1 MLESACQSIKLGAGG
16 DILGISCT
24 EGVLLVNR
32 RKWIIGIFVIAL
44 TVLYIWSNSLPSIE
58 QSSKQSGKVL
68 KLIETVFRTPPLDT
82 EKNQYIIRKTA
93 HMMEFSLL
101 GLEMAVLLFITGVI
115 RLRNIAIILV
125 AGLAAA
131 AMDETIQIFTH
142 RGSQVSDVVLDFM
155 GALLGIAIGFA
166 VHSLFCRAKDHL
178 QKRNQII
185 S

>member
-1 MLESACQSIKLGAGG
+1 M
-16 DILGISCT
+16 
-24 EGVLLVNR
+24 NR
-32 RKWIIGIFVIAL
+32 RKWIIGICVIAL

-58 QSSKQSGKVL
+58 QSNRQSGKVL

-82 EKNQYIIRKTA
+82 EENQHIIRKTA

-101 GLEMAVLLFITGVI
+101 GLEMAILLLITGAM
-115 RLRNIAIILV
+115 RLRNIAIILI

-155 GALLGIAIGFA
+155 GVLFGITMGFA
-166 VHSLFCRAKDHL
+166 IHSPYCRAKDHL
-178 QKRNQII
+178 QKKMASRL
-185 S
+185 